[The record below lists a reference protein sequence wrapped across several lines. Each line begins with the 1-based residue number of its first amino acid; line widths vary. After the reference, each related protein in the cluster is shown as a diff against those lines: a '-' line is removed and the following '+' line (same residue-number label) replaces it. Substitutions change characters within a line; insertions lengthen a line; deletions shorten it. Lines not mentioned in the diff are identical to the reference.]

1 MKELAFISQNRIY
14 CLSGGRINELPCG
27 RVIKYKETLAD
38 IRRRSEWKT
47 SGSGAAFMGQNIP
60 AADPE
65 NVTADISGLAC
76 YDGQLVYAVR
86 LDDSGGIYI
95 RSTDRTDMN
104 ESLIVSGKEIFPGRM
119 SCQGNKLCISC
130 GENREEKHISL
141 YELPSSFAKELTDG
155 DSIEEAPS
163 MDGERIYF
171 STAGYARDDT
181 GCIAAV
187 QNKSIMCLDTALGT
201 MDEFI
206 TDEKY
211 DFLCPVPDG
220 EGGIYC
226 IRQTAGGDKPGGAGI
241 IKDVLLFPFRMIK
254 SVFGLLNYFSM
265 IFGGESL
272 RSGGSAVPE
281 RTKHRDEKQMFI
293 DGNRINA
300 ERNLKAEKSRGEK
313 YPGIMPASRVLL
325 HISASGEQ
333 NVIKSGVLDYTL
345 LSDGNIAIS
354 NGRHII
360 ISDRNGTS
368 LNAYPADRAVS
379 LTEIV

>member
-1 MKELAFISQNRIY
+1 
-14 CLSGGRINELPCG
+14 
-27 RVIKYKETLAD
+27 
-38 IRRRSEWKT
+38 
-47 SGSGAAFMGQNIP
+47 
-60 AADPE
+60 
-65 NVTADISGLAC
+65 
-76 YDGQLVYAVR
+76 
-86 LDDSGGIYI
+86 
-95 RSTDRTDMN
+95 
-104 ESLIVSGKEIFPGRM
+104 
-119 SCQGNKLCISC
+119 
-130 GENREEKHISL
+130 
-141 YELPSSFAKELTDG
+141 
-155 DSIEEAPS
+155 
-163 MDGERIYF
+163 
-171 STAGYARDDT
+171 
-181 GCIAAV
+181 
-187 QNKSIMCLDTALGT
+187 

-241 IKDVLLFPFRMIK
+241 IKDVLLFPFRIVK
-254 SVFGLLNYFSM
+254 SIFGLLNYFSM

-300 ERNLKAEKSRGEK
+300 ERNLKAEKNRGEK
-313 YPGIMPASRVLL
+313 YPGIMPASRVLM

-360 ISDRNGTS
+360 ISDRNGAS
-368 LNAYPADRAVS
+368 VNAYPADRAVS